1 LGGILGM
8 VLLSKKSLISIT
20 AYCAIFFANPV
31 FAAQSDVL
39 DINEIDNADI
49 TTLLEDT
56 KVFNTIGMGIALS
69 IAECHGKDICEPT
82 VDEGEIGQLIET
94 LDQRIEG
101 VVSRQQNSEEELTPV
116 ITAYVDTKEKY
127 ADYLERLSKIA
138 KPEPDIPQEEFVE
151 EDLFTDEDALT
162 EDEYSAFDDFEEDLE
177 DDEDLDEL
185 EDEYDPEDI

>member
-1 LGGILGM
+1 M
-8 VLLSKKSLISIT
+8 TYLLRNSLISLF
-20 AYCAIFFANPV
+20 ACCAITFSSPV
-31 FAAQSDVL
+31 LAAQSDVL
-39 DINEIDNADI
+39 DINEITDADI

-69 IAECHGKDICEPT
+69 IAECTGKDICEPT
-82 VDEGEIGQLIET
+82 VDEGEIGQLIEA

-101 VVSRQQNSEEELTPV
+101 VVSRQQDSEEELTNV

-127 ADYLERLSKIA
+127 SDYLQRLSKISR
-138 KPEPDIPQEEFVE
+138 PEIPQEEFVE
-151 EDLFTDEDALT
+151 EDLFTNEDALT

-185 EDEYDPEDI
+185 EEESIPEEN

>member
-1 LGGILGM
+1 MGHPTR
-8 VLLSKKSLISIT
+8 KSIISIT
-20 AYCAIFFANPV
+20 VCCVISITGSL

-39 DINEIDNADI
+39 DINEIGNADI
-49 TTLLEDT
+49 TVLLEDT

-101 VVSRQQNSEEELTPV
+101 VVSRQKNSEEELTPI

-127 ADYLERLSKIA
+127 ADYLERLSEISR
-138 KPEPDIPQEEFVE
+138 PEPELPEEEFVE
-151 EDLFTDEDALT
+151 EDLFTDEDALS

-177 DDEDLDEL
+177 DDEDLDES
-185 EDEYDPEDI
+185 EDEYDPDEI

>member
-1 LGGILGM
+1 MIH
-8 VLLSKKSLISIT
+8 LLRNYSFSLS
-20 AYCAIFFANPV
+20 AYCTIMLSSPAL
-31 FAAQSDVL
+31 AAQSDVL
-39 DINEIDNADI
+39 DINEINNADI

-69 IAECHGKDICEPT
+69 IAECTGKDICEPT
-82 VDEGEIGQLIET
+82 VDEGEIGQLIEA
-94 LDQRIEG
+94 LDRRIEG
-101 VVSRQQNSEEELTPV
+101 VVSRQQDSEEELTPV

-138 KPEPDIPQEEFVE
+138 RPELPQEEFVE

-177 DDEDLDEL
+177 DDEELEEVEDLDEV
-185 EDEYDPEDI
+185 EDESDTENI

>member
-1 LGGILGM
+1 M
-8 VLLSKKSLISIT
+8 SCLLKKSLIGIF
-20 AYCAIFFANPV
+20 AYCVVGLGNPV
-31 FAAQSDVL
+31 LAAQSDVL
-39 DINEIDNADI
+39 DINQISNADI

-69 IAECHGKDICEPT
+69 IAECTGKDTCEPT
-82 VDEGEIGQLIET
+82 VDEDEIGQLIEA
-94 LDQRIEG
+94 LDRRIEG
-101 VVSRQQNSEEELTPV
+101 VVSRQQDSEEELTPV

-138 KPEPDIPQEEFVE
+138 RPEVVQEEFVE
-151 EDLFTDEDALT
+151 EDLFTNEDALT

-185 EDEYDPEDI
+185 EDDFDPENN

>member
-1 LGGILGM
+1 MI
-8 VLLSKKSLISIT
+8 LLSKKSLISVT
-20 AYCAIFFANPV
+20 AYCGIFFANPV

-39 DINEIDNADI
+39 DINEIGNADI

-101 VVSRQQNSEEELTPV
+101 VVSRQQNSEEELTPI

-138 KPEPDIPQEEFVE
+138 KPEPDLPQEEF
-151 EDLFTDEDALT
+151 LW
-162 EDEYSAFDDFEEDLE
+162 
-177 DDEDLDEL
+177 LDNYNML
-185 EDEYDPEDI
+185 L